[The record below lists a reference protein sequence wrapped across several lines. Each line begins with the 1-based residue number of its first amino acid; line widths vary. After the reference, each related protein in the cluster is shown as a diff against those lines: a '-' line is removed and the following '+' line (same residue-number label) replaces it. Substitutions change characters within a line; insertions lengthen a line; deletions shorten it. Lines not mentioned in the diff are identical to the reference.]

1 VKATICVTVPLWLK
15 GYPCDRAAE
24 PVIASARQAEAA
36 EAENDLSVMRMNLH
50 ETIEPPSSGWL
61 TVK

>member
-1 VKATICVTVPLWLK
+1 M
-15 GYPCDRAAE
+15 
-24 PVIASARQAEAA
+24 ASARQAEAA

-50 ETIEPPSSGWL
+50 ETIEPRSSGWL